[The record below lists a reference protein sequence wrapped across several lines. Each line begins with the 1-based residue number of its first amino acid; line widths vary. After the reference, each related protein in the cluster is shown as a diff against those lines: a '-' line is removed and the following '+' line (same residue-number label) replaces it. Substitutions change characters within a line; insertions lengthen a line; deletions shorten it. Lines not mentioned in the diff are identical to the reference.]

1 MAPLHGLYRPR
12 TVDEAVGLLAD
23 DDEARLLAGGAT
35 LVAMLNARVIE
46 PTALISLRFIDEIK
60 GIAKLSD
67 GTLRI
72 GAFTRHRETAASAL
86 LLGSSGV
93 IRDAASQIANATV
106 RNMGTIGGSVAF
118 ADPGLDYPPALVAA
132 GALIEL
138 ASKEGRRTVAASEF
152 FVDWYTT
159 ALQPGEMVT
168 GVLLRPSNGGAG
180 VYVKHARVAGDYATA
195 SAAVC
200 LEADG
205 RCRVAIGACGPAP
218 LADPAIDAALSGDLS
233 DAALATAADRLA
245 AAADPLDDVRG
256 SADYRRRLIAPL
268 LRRAVRAAEAA
279 LQRGRARAAARR

>member
-1 MAPLHGLYRPR
+1 MAALHGLYRPYS
-12 TVDEAVGLLAD
+12 VDEAVGLLAE

-46 PTALISLRFIDEIK
+46 PPALISLRFIDAIK
-60 GIAKLSD
+60 GIARLPD
-67 GTLRI
+67 GSVRI
-72 GAFTRHRETAASAL
+72 GAFSRHRETADSAL
-86 LLGSSGV
+86 LLGSNGV
-93 IRDAASQIANATV
+93 VRDAASQIANATV

-132 GALIEL
+132 GALIEI
-138 ASKEGRRTVAASEF
+138 ASRDGSRTVPAREF

-168 GVLLRPSNGGAG
+168 GVLLPRPGGGAG

-195 SAAVC
+195 SAAAC

-205 RCRVAIGACGPAP
+205 RCRVAIGACGTAP
-218 LADPAIDAALSGDLS
+218 LADPAIDAALSGNLG
-233 DAALATAADRLA
+233 DAALAAAADRLA
-245 AAADPLDDVRG
+245 GLADPLDDVRG

-279 LQRGRARAAARR
+279 LQQNRARAVARP

>member
-1 MAPLHGLYRPR
+1 MAALHGLYRPR
-12 TVDEAVGLLAD
+12 TVDEAVGLLAE

-60 GIAKLSD
+60 GVKRLPD
-67 GTLRI
+67 GSVRI
-72 GAFTRHRETAASAL
+72 GAFTRHRETADCAL

-93 IRDAASQIANATV
+93 VRNAASQIANATV

-132 GALIEL
+132 GALIEI
-138 ASKEGRRTVAASEF
+138 ASSGGRRTVPAGEF
-152 FVDWYTT
+152 FVDWYST

-168 GVLLRPSNGGAG
+168 GVLLRPPGGGAG

-195 SAAVC
+195 SAAAC
-200 LEADG
+200 LEPDG

-218 LADPAIDAALSGDLS
+218 LADPAIDAALSDDLG
-233 DAALATAADRLA
+233 DAALAAAADRLSGM
-245 AAADPLDDVRG
+245 ADPLDDVRG

-279 LQRGRARAAARR
+279 LQRAPARAASRP

>member
-1 MAPLHGLYRPR
+1 VGALHGLYRPR
-12 TVDEAVGLLAD
+12 TVDEAVGLLAE
-23 DDEARLLAGGAT
+23 DEDARLLAGGAT

-46 PTALISLRFIDEIK
+46 PPALISLRSIDEIK
-60 GIAKLSD
+60 GIARLPD
-67 GTLRI
+67 GSVRI
-72 GAFTRHRETAASAL
+72 GAFTRHRETADSAL

-93 IRDAASQIANATV
+93 VRDAASQIANATV

-132 GALIEL
+132 AALIEI
-138 ASKEGRRTVAASEF
+138 ASRAGRRTVPAREF

-168 GVLLRPSNGGAG
+168 GVLLPGPGGGAG

-195 SAAVC
+195 SAAAC

-218 LADPAIDAALSGDLS
+218 LADPAIDAALSDDRG
-233 DAALATAADRLA
+233 DAALAAAADRLA
-245 AAADPLDDVRG
+245 GMADPLDDVRG

-279 LQRGRARAAARR
+279 LQRGGARAAPSP